1 MSAKVARVAAQA
13 KLNLGLRILARE
25 RGGYHEIETLFARI
39 ALADIVTVRPRDE
52 ERSLVVRGLESG
64 PEQENLAYR
73 AAVAYGD
80 AIGWPRGFEI
90 EIDKRIPVGGGLGG
104 GSADAGAV
112 LRALNA
118 LAPRPVTGAELL
130 RIALTLGADV
140 PYLTSTEPF
149 ALAWGRG
156 ERMLALPAL
165 PERTVLLVLPGF
177 AVSTAEAFGWLA
189 SSRPADVPSP
199 RLVTCRRSSRR
210 GIRSSRT
217 SSTTSSSVVCE
228 RYPEVGDASIAQ
240 LRAGGSH
247 DRGDERLRVDAV
259 RRRSAVLGHG
269 GARERAPGHRGAYAH
284 GDASGGG
291 RAGGVRYARP
301 FDKKC
306 RGY

>member
-25 RGGYHEIETLFARI
+25 RSGYHEIETLFARI

-64 PEQENLAYR
+64 PELENLGYR
-73 AAVAYGD
+73 AAAAYSD
-80 AIGWPRGFEI
+80 VTGWPGGFEI
-90 EIDKRIPVGGGLGG
+90 EIEKKIPVGGGLGG

-118 LAPRPVTGAELL
+118 LAPHPVSDAELL

-156 ERMLALPAL
+156 ERMLSLPAL

-177 AVSTAEAFGWLA
+177 AVSTAEAFAWIV
-189 SSRPADVPSP
+189 SSRPADVPSS
-199 RLVTCRRSSRR
+199 RLVSVAEL
-210 GIRSSRT
+210 T
-217 SSTTSSSVVCE
+217 SWESLQPHVVNDFEPVVSE
-228 RYPEVGDASIAQ
+228 RYPEVASTIAQ
-240 LRAGGSH
+240 LRAAGATIAGMSGSGSTLFGVVPLFS
-247 DRGDERLRVDAV
+247 DTAALVDALPGTV
-259 RRRSAVLGHG
+259 VPTRTVTRVAAVELV
-269 GARERAPGHRGAYAH
+269 E
-284 GDASGGG
+284 
-291 RAGGVRYARP
+291 
-301 FDKKC
+301 
-306 RGY
+306 